1 METHRVEAHGGGP
14 FPPILPGFSV
24 LHDAAVCVCSL
35 GSSPALATV
44 PLGHRGGYTTPDLSR
59 SGHRGGY
66 TAPEL
71 SRAVAVSVGHGSFQG
86 LHKVKTTVMVIL
98 RRESPFSPRFS
109 QGVGQGS
116 PEAGDTMT
124 LVTAA
129 HWVDARMSLYF

>member
-1 METHRVEAHGGGP
+1 M
-14 FPPILPGFSV
+14 
-24 LHDAAVCVCSL
+24 
-35 GSSPALATV
+35 
-44 PLGHRGGYTTPDLSR
+44 
-59 SGHRGGY
+59 
-66 TAPEL
+66 
-71 SRAVAVSVGHGSFQG
+71 AVSVGHGSFQG

-129 HWVDARMSLYF
+129 HWVDPSPGHLLEPGHPALQADCTVWATSGALWSTPAMLWMSKKMQVKYDSPRSSKKQHG

>member
-44 PLGHRGGYTTPDLSR
+44 PL
-59 SGHRGGY
+59 GHRGGY

>member
-44 PLGHRGGYTTPDLSR
+44 PLGHRGGYT
-59 SGHRGGY
+59 
-66 TAPEL
+66 APEL

-98 RRESPFSPRFS
+98 RRESPFSPLFS